1 MSYFLFTE
9 KYSNWQGVGQ
19 NVARDIARGT
29 AGQFD
34 AHKLI
39 GHWFNQILYFDPEA
53 VKSFGSGKQCSKGI
67 GYYTQLVWQDT
78 THVGCGWSQFKYRG
92 FPGYYENF
100 LVCNYG
106 PSANVWKQPV
116 YDIAQNT
123 CNCPC
128 IGCNPKT
135 GLCPPNCKFAVW
147 APWNAWSECTQSC
160 GTGKRNR
167 NRLCKESLFPPENA
181 QWTKRTKESVGSLS
195 LLTKAKDNVQVK
207 RVLDPKLCKRG
218 EPMQMGQCNKH
229 PCPGKFFSFSKPNF
243 QTFFTAGNF
252 AFLKSLV
259 GKDPNRILLFSQYF
273 QIRRYW

>member
-1 MSYFLFTE
+1 MSDFLFTE

-19 NVARDIARGT
+19 NVARDIAKGT

-78 THVGCGWSQFKYRG
+78 THVGCGWTQFKYRG

-147 APWNAWSECTQSC
+147 APWNGWSECSQSC

-181 QWTKRTKESVGSLS
+181 QWTKRTKDSVGSLN
-195 LLTKAKDNVQVK
+195 LLPRAKENQIEVR

-218 EPMQMGQCNKH
+218 DPMQMGQCNKH
-229 PCPGKFFSFSKPNF
+229 PCPGK
-243 QTFFTAGNF
+243 
-252 AFLKSLV
+252 LKVFGS
-259 GKDPNRILLFSQYF
+259 
-273 QIRRYW
+273 